1 MPSVFTQL
9 EKLSE
14 DRLNG
19 VAFLLRVR
27 PHPALNR
34 LDVGRQ
40 WLLAGHVP
48 TDQPAVDA
56 ILTGRQV
63 GGRLIVI
70 ANVVLE
76 IIHPAIPQ
84 QITVA
89 SRSSVDTRRA
99 LVPSARY
106 ASFGVRPRL
115 HS

>member
-99 LVPSARY
+99 LVPSDR
-106 ASFGVRPRL
+106 
-115 HS
+115 